1 MVGLCWWLGVASAAP
16 NWSELGPTVASGDA
30 AAMVVRVLN
39 ADSSQA
45 PMVHMKID
53 GVMHEMA
60 CADDGSFPDAT
71 PDDGVF
77 HCARKISMGLVESK
91 AWTGIFSVRD
101 GNGED
106 QVLGTLEY
114 PKGGGY
120 RFAVLTMGET
130 GAAAATEFDL
140 PSTDPREPGTPP
152 AEATG
157 SEATPGGNS
166 SGEPEPP
173 PEPSPPPSPPAA
185 EVDAVAPPS
194 TDFTWLWVIGSCAVG
209 WFAGRRFGSG
219 SSAPTESARVL
230 PLGPIDGSGP
240 VPGAAVTVAATDA
253 EAAVRAVWSGVTG
266 VRRLVL
272 VGELPK
278 SLPPS
283 AHDALVCTDP
293 DPSAVHSVLNGMR
306 KDGGVPPVV
315 LVMGSNQL
323 LDTGGT
329 SGEPNVDL
337 LDAVAAHTWVLFFVR
352 SDESAIP
359 GTEAWSHD
367 PQAGWSQA

>member
-1 MVGLCWWLGVASAAP
+1 MVGLLWWLGVASAAP
-16 NWSELGPTVASGDA
+16 NWSELGPTVASGEA

-45 PMVHMKID
+45 PMVHLKID
-53 GVMHEMA
+53 DVMHEMA
-60 CADDGSFPDAT
+60 CADDGSFPDGT

-77 HCARKISMGLVESK
+77 HCARRISMGLVESK
-91 AWTGIFSVRD
+91 SWTGIFSVRD
-101 GNGED
+101 GSGED

-120 RFAVLTMGET
+120 RFAILTIGET
-130 GAAAATEFDL
+130 GSASDSAFEL
-140 PSTDPREPGTPP
+140 PSTEQREPGTPP
-152 AEATG
+152 AEA
-157 SEATPGGNS
+157 EAAEVNS
-166 SGEPEPP
+166 AENPAGEPEAPPAPP
-173 PEPSPPPSPPAA
+173 PPAPPPS
-185 EVDAVAPPS
+185 EIDGLGPPS
-194 TDFTWLWVIGSCAVG
+194 SDFTWLWMLASCAVG
-209 WFAGRRFGSG
+209 WFAGRRFGS
-219 SSAPTESARVL
+219 SSIEPIESVRVL

-240 VPGAAVTVAATDA
+240 VPGGAVTVAATDA
-253 EAAVRAVWSGVTG
+253 EAAVRAVWLAITG

-272 VGELPK
+272 VGQVPK

-293 DPSAVHSVLNGMR
+293 DPNSIKAVLTGMR

-337 LDAVAAHTWVLFFVR
+337 VGEIGEHTWILFFVG
-352 SDESAIP
+352 SDELAIP
-359 GTEAWSHD
+359 GTQSWSHD
-367 PQAGWSQA
+367 PQAGWSKA